1 MQINEFLKR
10 GATCA
15 AGILA
20 SAVGIAFLTKSGLG
34 TSQISSLPYVASFIF
49 PVTLGTATFIM
60 NVVFVFVQLAAQRGS
75 FGKRGLMQIP
85 LTFIFSI
92 FIDLMMAAFHS
103 LAPAFYAAKIA
114 LCLAGSAALALGIS
128 LQIVSNLAI
137 LPGDGIVRLISAR
150 TKINFGIV
158 KISFDLGLVAS
169 ALILSLIGL
178 HRVVGLREGTLIAAL
193 LVGTI
198 ARFLLSRLAP
208 LGLWL
213 SKNDA

>member
-10 GATCA
+10 GATCI

-49 PVTLGTATFIM
+49 PVTLGTATFLM
-60 NVVFVFVQLAAQRGS
+60 NAVFVLVQFALLRGA

-85 LTFIFSI
+85 LTFIFSV
-92 FIDLMMAAFHS
+92 FIDLMMVAFRS
-103 LAPAFYAAKIA
+103 LAPDFYAARIA

-137 LPGDGIVRLISAR
+137 LPGDGIVRLISTR
-150 TKINFGIV
+150 TKINFGTV
-158 KISFDLGLVAS
+158 KISFDLALVAT
-169 ALILSLIGL
+169 ALILSLACL
-178 HRVVGLREGTLIAAL
+178 SRVVGLREGTLIAAL

-198 ARFLLSRLAP
+198 ARLLLARLGP
-208 LGLWL
+208 LDSWL
-213 SKNDA
+213 AKKT